1 MSFKANPLSAFGR
14 MSYGVHLLV
23 YPALLGA
30 YLFGVKPYMANS
42 AKKLEESEWASMP
55 KLGKVDPDLFNPFT
69 PIPYHNNP
77 ELKYGFAHI
86 HMHNQ
91 INENHINPKTYVWK
105 GFHNS
110 FDHNNEAE
118 YTYNWTSL
126 HSPRDD
132 NKSHHD
138 PAVGHAKH

>member
-1 MSFKANPLSAFGR
+1 MSFRSNALSTFGR
-14 MSYGVHLLV
+14 MSYGAHLLI
-23 YPALLGA
+23 YPTIVGA
-30 YLFGVKPYMANS
+30 YLFGVKPYMENS
-42 AKKLEESEWASMP
+42 AKKQEASEWASMP
-55 KLGKVDPDLFNPFT
+55 KLRKVDPDLFNPFT

-86 HMHNQ
+86 HMHNH
-91 INENHINPKTYVWK
+91 INENQINNQTYVWK

-110 FDHNNEAE
+110 YDHNNQAA

-132 NKSHHD
+132 NSGHH
-138 PAVGHAKH
+138 AAKH